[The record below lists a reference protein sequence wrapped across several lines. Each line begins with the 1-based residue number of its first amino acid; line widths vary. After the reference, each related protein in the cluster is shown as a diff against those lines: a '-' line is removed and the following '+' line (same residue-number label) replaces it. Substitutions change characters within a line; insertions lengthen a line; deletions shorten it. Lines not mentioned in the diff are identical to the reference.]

1 MGTFIVGGVLLA
13 IVAAIVIKLVRD
25 KKKGGG
31 CGCGCTSC
39 PHASSC
45 GGDKKT
51 SDTDTDKEE

>member
-31 CGCGCTSC
+31 CGCGCASC
-39 PHASSC
+39 PHASGC
-45 GGDKKT
+45 GGDKKP
-51 SDTDTDKEE
+51 SDVDKER

>member
-31 CGCGCTSC
+31 CGCGCEE
-39 PHASSC
+39 C
-45 GGDKKT
+45 GDEA
-51 SDTDTDKEE
+51 KEEKE